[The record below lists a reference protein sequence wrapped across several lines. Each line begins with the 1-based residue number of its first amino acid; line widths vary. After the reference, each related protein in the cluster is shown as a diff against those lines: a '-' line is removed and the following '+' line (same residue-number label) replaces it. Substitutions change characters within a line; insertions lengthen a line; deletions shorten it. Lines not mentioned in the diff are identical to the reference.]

1 MDHSPTVSAALSPFD
16 AVIFDLDGVVTD
28 TAAVHEAAWRELFD
42 EVMKD
47 PRIPAGTAT
56 QPFSSADYLT
66 YVDGRPRNDG
76 VEVFLKSRGVTL
88 AAGTATDAAGEW
100 TVQGLAKRKDQLFRA
115 RLGRDGVRPFPGT
128 VALLERLRS
137 ARVPVVLA
145 TSSRNA
151 AAVLA
156 AAGLSDAFDLVVG
169 GVVAGELGLPG
180 KPDPALFLEVVHRLG
195 IPAARAVVIEDA
207 VAGVEAARRGG
218 FGLVVGIDR
227 DERRAELEAAGADV
241 VLTDVSQLD
250 LGRVLTD
257 PWRLIYEGYDPAH
270 EGHREALTT
279 LGNGYV
285 AVRGAAPE
293 ARMSEVHY
301 PGTYL
306 AGVYNRLVSRV
317 QGQDTEDEHMVNQPN
332 WLVLDIRLDES
343 GWWSGGGLKILRER
357 RVLDMRRA
365 ILERQILLEAPD
377 GRRLAVVQR
386 RFVSMAQPHLMALET
401 TLTAQ
406 GWSGPVTVRSGVDT
420 GVTNENVPEDAL
432 LSHHHLVRLG
442 EPDPAGPV
450 PVVEVETSQSHVRV
464 ATALRTDISTIATV
478 GAPPGGDPAGLEP
491 PGGESAGGKPAGVG
505 SAAGQADNGVPGE
518 EAGLS
523 YRSWVVR
530 LADGVPAVVTKT
542 AAMVCSRDRAI
553 ASPSLAALTVLRAAG
568 KGFEEMLTDHED
580 AWSRLLRLFAIE
592 LDGSPQVQL
601 ILNLHVFH
609 LLQTL
614 SPHTAELDA
623 GVPARGLHGEGYRG
637 HIFWDELFVLP
648 LLTSRMPMVA
658 RSLIN
663 YRWRRLPAAREAAAA
678 SGFRGALFP
687 WQSGSDGREETPRWL
702 YNRRSGRWVLDHSHL
717 QRHAGL
723 AVAYN
728 AWQYFLATQDK
739 EWLLRHGAEL
749 IVEVAR
755 LVVSM
760 ADYDQDSE
768 RFHLRGLMG
777 PDEYHTGYPGK
788 KEAGLDDNA
797 YTNVMAAW
805 VCAQA
810 CEIMTLLHGHDLE
823 DLQARFSIEPAEIGG
838 WMRVSRR
845 MSVPF
850 HDGIISQFAG
860 YEDLLE
866 LDWEHYRNTY
876 GNIERLDLILEAEGD
891 STNRYRLAKQ
901 ADVLMLLYV
910 LGEKEL
916 TDSLARLG
924 YEVSAAQLAG
934 TVDYYLARTAH
945 GSTLSRVA
953 HASVLAARDP
963 DRAWTTFR
971 EALSADLDDTQGGT
985 THTGIHL
992 GAMAGTIDVVQ
1003 RSFAGLRITR
1013 DALLFA
1019 PRMPK
1024 GIRTVSFRVR
1034 YRDHLLTVNLEHG
1047 RLTVSTAPGDAAAI
1061 CVQVG
1066 PEQALL
1072 GAGETCHF
1080 TLDSL

>member
-1 MDHSPTVSAALSPFD
+1 MTTSPTANAAQSPFD

-28 TAAVHEAAWRELFD
+28 TASVHEAAWKQLFD
-42 EVMKD
+42 GVLED
-47 PRIPAGTAT
+47 PRIPPQARKDE
-56 QPFSSADYLT
+56 FSTNDYLKF
-66 YVDGRPRNDG
+66 VDGRPREDG
-76 VEVFLKSRGVTL
+76 VETFLASRGVTL
-88 AAGTATDAAGEW
+88 PAGGHGDSAGDW
-100 TVQGLAKRKDQLFRA
+100 SVQGLAKLKDQLFKE
-115 RLGRDGVRPFPGT
+115 RLARDGVRTFPGT
-128 VALLERLRS
+128 VALVERLRS
-137 ARVPVVLA
+137 ERIPVAVA

-151 AAVLA
+151 SAVLA
-156 AAGLSDAFDLVVG
+156 AAGLSRSFDLVMN
-169 GVVAGELGLPG
+169 GVIAGELGLPG
-180 KPDPALFLEVVHRLG
+180 KPDPAVFLDIVHRLG
-195 IPAARAVVIEDA
+195 VPPARAVVIEDA
-207 VAGVEAARRGG
+207 IAGVEAARRGG

-227 DERRAELEAAGADV
+227 AERRSELEAAGADV

-293 ARMSEVHY
+293 SRKSDVHY

-317 QGQDTEDEHMVNQPN
+317 QDQDVEDEHMVNAPN
-332 WLVLDIRLDES
+332 WLVLDLRLD
-343 GWWSGGGLKILRER
+343 GTDWWSRGGLKILRER

-365 ILERQILLEAPD
+365 TLERDVVLEAPD
-377 GRRLAVVQR
+377 GRRMAVGQR

-401 TLTAQ
+401 TIKAL
-406 GWSGPVTVRSGVDT
+406 GWSGPAVIRSGVDC
-420 GVTNENVPEDAL
+420 GITNENVPEDAL
-432 LSHHHLVRLG
+432 LAHHHLVSLEG
-442 EPDPAGPV
+442 SDPAEPM
-450 PVVEVETSQSHVRV
+450 PIVEVETSQSHIRI
-464 ATALRTDISTIATV
+464 ATALRTEISGQT
-478 GAPPGGDPAGLEP
+478 GSGD
-491 PGGESAGGKPAGVG
+491 
-505 SAAGQADNGVPGE
+505 PGE
-518 EAGLS
+518 EEGVR
-523 YRSWVVR
+523 YRSWEFQLSDAEPMVVTR
-530 LADGVPAVVTKT
+530 TAAVVT
-542 AAMVCSRDRAI
+542 SRDRAVS
-553 ASPSLAALTVLRAAG
+553 APARAAGNMLRAAG
-568 KGFEEMLTDHED
+568 QTFEQLLSEHED
-580 AWSRLLRLFAIE
+580 AWRRLLGLFAIDI
-592 LDGSPQVQL
+592 DGSPQVQL

-648 LLTSRMPMVA
+648 LLTSRMPSVA
-658 RSLIN
+658 RSVIN

-678 SGFRGALFP
+678 SGLRGALFP
-687 WQSGSDGREETPRWL
+687 WQSGSDGREETPLWL
-702 YNRRSGRWVLDHSHL
+702 FNRRSGRWVPDYSHL

-723 AVAYN
+723 AVAFN
-728 AWQYFLATQDK
+728 AWQYFLATQDR

-755 LVVSM
+755 LVASM
-760 ADYDQDSE
+760 AEYDQAAD
-768 RFHLRGLMG
+768 RFHLRGIMG
-777 PDEYHTGYPGK
+777 PDEYHTGYPDNLR
-788 KEAGLDDNA
+788 AGLDDNA

-810 CEIMTLLHGHDLE
+810 CGIMTLLHGHDLE
-823 DLQARFSIEPAEIGG
+823 DLQARLAIDPSEITG
-838 WMRVSRR
+838 WRHVSQR
-845 MSVPF
+845 MFVPF

-860 YEDLLE
+860 YEDLQE
-866 LDWEHYRNTY
+866 LDWEHYRSAYTNT
-876 GNIERLDLILEAEGD
+876 ERLDLILEAEGD

-916 TDSLARLG
+916 TLFLAGMG
-924 YEVSAAQLAG
+924 YVVSPAQLEE

-963 DRAWTTFR
+963 DRAWSTFR

-985 THTGIHL
+985 TRTGIHL

-1003 RSFAGLRITR
+1003 RSFTGLRITG
-1013 DALLFA
+1013 DALLFS
-1019 PRMPK
+1019 PKMPK
-1024 GIRTVSFRVR
+1024 GIRTVSFHLR
-1034 YRDHLLTVNLEHG
+1034 YRDHLLTIDLEHG
-1047 RLTVSTAPGDAAAI
+1047 QLTVSAAPGDAPAI
-1061 CVQVG
+1061 CLQVG
-1066 PEQALL
+1066 SERVLL
-1072 GAGETCHF
+1072 GAGDTRQF
-1080 TLDSL
+1080 TLVAG

>member
-1 MDHSPTVSAALSPFD
+1 MAHSPTASAALSPFD

-28 TAAVHEAAWRELFD
+28 TASVHEQAWKELFD
-42 EVMKD
+42 DMLGD
-47 PRIPAGTAT
+47 PRIPARAVNR
-56 QPFSSADYLT
+56 PFSHTDYVN
-66 YVDGRPRNDG
+66 YVDGRPRREG
-76 VEVFLKSRGVTL
+76 LEAFLGSRGISL
-88 AAGTATDAAGEW
+88 PEGTAADAAGDW
-100 TVQGLAKRKDQLFRA
+100 SVHGLAKRKDQLFRQ
-115 RLGRDGVRPFPGT
+115 RLGRDGVRAFPGT
-128 VALLERLRS
+128 VALLDRLRS

-151 AAVLA
+151 SAVLA
-156 AAGLSDAFDLVVG
+156 AAGLTDAFDLVVG
-169 GVVAGELGLPG
+169 GVIADELALPG

-195 IPAARAVVIEDA
+195 IPPARAVVIEDA

-227 DERRAELEAAGADV
+227 AQRRADLEAAGADV

-293 ARMSEVHY
+293 SRISEVRY

-317 QGQDTEDEHMVNQPN
+317 QGQETEDEHMVNQPN
-332 WLVLDIRLDES
+332 WLVLDVRLDGS
-343 GWWSGGGLKILRER
+343 GWWSGGGLRILRER
-357 RVLDMRRA
+357 RVLDMRTA
-365 ILERQILLEAPD
+365 TLEREILLESPD

-401 TLTAQ
+401 TLTAL
-406 GWSGPVTVRSGVDT
+406 GWSGGLVVRSGVDT
-420 GVTNENVPEDAL
+420 SVTNENVPEDAL

-442 EPDPAGPV
+442 PSAPAEPIPV
-450 PVVEVETSQSHVRV
+450 IEVETSQSHIRI
-464 ATALRTDISTIATV
+464 ATALGTVISGTTPGKV
-478 GAPPGGDPAGLEP
+478 PDPGTHGAGP
-491 PGGESAGGKPAGVG
+491 
-505 SAAGQADNGVPGE
+505 PGE
-518 EAGLS
+518 EPGL
-523 YRSWVVR
+523 YCRTWE
-530 LADGVPAVVTKT
+530 LQLTDGVPVVVTKT
-542 AAMVCSRDRAI
+542 AAMVTSRDRAI
-553 ASPSLAALTVLRAAG
+553 SSPALAARSVLRTAG
-568 KGFEEMLTDHED
+568 RDFDGMLAEHVA
-580 AWSRLLRLFAIE
+580 AWSRLLNLFAID
-592 LDGSPQVQL
+592 LGGSPHVQL

-648 LLTSRMPMVA
+648 LLTTRMPMVA
-658 RSLIN
+658 RSLIT
-663 YRWRRLPAAREAAAA
+663 YRWRRLPAAREAAVA

-687 WQSGSDGREETPRWL
+687 WQSGSDGREETPRL
-702 YNRRSGRWVLDHSHL
+702 LFNRRSGRWVPDYSHL

-723 AVAYN
+723 AVAFS

-755 LVVSM
+755 LVSSM
-760 ADYDQDSE
+760 ADYDTDSE

-777 PDEYHTGYPGK
+777 PDEYHTGYPANPG
-788 KEAGLDDNA
+788 AGLDDNA

-810 CEIMTLLHGHDLE
+810 CEIMSLLSGHDLA
-823 DLQARFSIEPAEIGG
+823 DLQDRLSIDPAETEG
-838 WMRVSRR
+838 WLRVSRR

-860 YEDLLE
+860 YEDLIE

-876 GNIERLDLILEAEGD
+876 RNIERLDLILEAEGD

-910 LGEKEL
+910 LGENEL
-916 TDSLARLG
+916 TSFLARLG
-924 YEVSAAQLAG
+924 YEVSAEQLAS

-963 DRAWTTFR
+963 EQAWNTFR

-985 THTGIHL
+985 TRTGVHL

-1013 DALLFA
+1013 DTLLFA
-1019 PRMPK
+1019 PKVPK
-1024 GIRTVSFRVR
+1024 GINTVGFRVR
-1034 YRDHLLTVNLEHG
+1034 YRDHLLTVHLEQG
-1047 RLTVSTAPGDAAAI
+1047 TLTVSAAAGDAAAI
-1061 CVQVG
+1061 NVQVG
-1066 PEQALL
+1066 PEQVLL
-1072 GAGETCHF
+1072 GAGETRHF
-1080 TLDSL
+1080 TLGGPADAPGLKLP

>member
-1 MDHSPTVSAALSPFD
+1 MAHSPTAAAALSPFD

-28 TAAVHEAAWRELFD
+28 TASVHEEAWKELFD
-42 EVMKD
+42 GMLRD
-47 PRIPAGTAT
+47 PRIPAEASNR
-56 QPFSSADYLT
+56 PFSHADYVS
-66 YVDGRPRNDG
+66 YVDGRPRMEG
-76 VEVFLKSRGVTL
+76 LRAFLGSRGVTL
-88 AAGTATDAAGEW
+88 SEGTAADAAGEW
-100 TVQGLAKRKDQLFRA
+100 SLHGLAKRKDQLFRQ
-115 RLGRDGVRPFPGT
+115 RLGREGVRAFPGT
-128 VALLERLRS
+128 VALLDRLRS

-195 IPAARAVVIEDA
+195 VPPARAVVIEDA

-227 DERRAELEAAGADV
+227 AQRRAELEAAGADV

-293 ARMSEVHY
+293 SRMSEVHY

-332 WLVLDIRLDES
+332 WLVLDVRLDGA
-343 GWWSGGGLKILRER
+343 GWWSGGGLRILRER

-365 ILERQILLEAPD
+365 TLEREILLEAPD
-377 GRRLAVVQR
+377 GRRLAAVQR

-401 TLTAQ
+401 TLTAL
-406 GWSGPVTVRSGVDT
+406 GWSGSLLMRSGVDT
-420 GVTNENVPEDAL
+420 NVTNENVPEDAL
-432 LSHHHLVRLG
+432 LSHHHLVRLSASA
-442 EPDPAGPV
+442 PAEPV
-450 PVVEVETSQSHVRV
+450 PVIEVETSQSHIRI
-464 ATALRTDISTIATV
+464 ATALRTAVSGTDRSKLPDAGAHDPGAYDP
-478 GAPPGGDPAGLEP
+478 GAPAEETGLHCRTWELHLTD
-491 PGGESAGGKPAGVG
+491 A
-505 SAAGQADNGVPGE
+505 VP
-518 EAGLS
+518 
-523 YRSWVVR
+523 V
-530 LADGVPAVVTKT
+530 VVTKT
-542 AAMVCSRDRAI
+542 AAMVTSRDRAI
-553 ASPSLAALTVLRAAG
+553 SSPSLAALSVLRTAG
-568 KGFEEMLTDHED
+568 RDFDAMLAEHGDV
-580 AWSRLLRLFAIE
+580 WGRLLNLFAID
-592 LDGSPQVQL
+592 LGGSPQVQL

-648 LLTSRMPMVA
+648 LLTSRMPKVA

-663 YRWRRLPAAREAAAA
+663 YRWRRLPAAREAAVA
-678 SGFRGALFP
+678 SGFRGALYP
-687 WQSGSDGREETPRWL
+687 WQSGSDGREETPRL
-702 YNRRSGRWVLDHSHL
+702 LFNRRSGRWVPDYSHL

-723 AVAYN
+723 AVAFS
-728 AWQYFLATQDK
+728 AWQYFLATQDR

-755 LVVSM
+755 LVASM
-760 ADYDQDSE
+760 ADHDQDE
-768 RFHLRGLMG
+768 DRFHLRGLMG
-777 PDEYHTGYPGK
+777 PDEYHTGYPANPG
-788 KEAGLDDNA
+788 AGLDDNA

-810 CEIMTLLHGHDLE
+810 CEIMNLLSGHDLE
-823 DLQARFSIEPAEIGG
+823 DLQDRLSIDPGEIEG
-838 WMRVSRR
+838 WKRVSER

-866 LDWEHYRNTY
+866 LDWDHYRNTY
-876 GNIERLDLILEAEGD
+876 RNIERLDLILEAEGD

-910 LGEKEL
+910 LGENEL
-916 TDSLARLG
+916 TTFLARLG
-924 YEVSAAQLAG
+924 YEVTAEQLAS

-963 DRAWTTFR
+963 ERAWSTFR

-985 THTGIHL
+985 THTGVHL

-1019 PRMPK
+1019 PKMPR
-1024 GIRTVSFRVR
+1024 GIRTVEFRVR
-1034 YRDHLLTVNLEHG
+1034 YRDHLLTVHLEHG
-1047 RLTVSTAPGDAAAI
+1047 TLTVSAAPGDAAAI
-1061 CVQVG
+1061 RLQVG
-1066 PEQALL
+1066 PEQVLL
-1072 GAGETCHF
+1072 GAGETRRF
-1080 TLDSL
+1080 TLGSLADADAAVPGLKLP